1 MARQKSSLFGH
12 AVEDALV
19 VFEQVRRGIELN
31 DSACVQHHDLWA
43 VHDGVD
49 PVSDGE
55 NGAIGKFFPDGGLF
69 NGIREKYILVC
80 KWEQIQITYIFFEML
95 L

>member
-1 MARQKSSLFGH
+1 MFLFFLQEIWQFDQKLLLLLMARQKSSLFGH
-12 AVEDALV
+12 AVEDALA
-19 VFEQVRRGIELN
+19 VFEQARGGIELN

-55 NGAIGKFFPDGGLF
+55 NGAIGKLFPDGGLF
-69 NGIREKYILVC
+69 NGIR
-80 KWEQIQITYIFFEML
+80 
-95 L
+95 